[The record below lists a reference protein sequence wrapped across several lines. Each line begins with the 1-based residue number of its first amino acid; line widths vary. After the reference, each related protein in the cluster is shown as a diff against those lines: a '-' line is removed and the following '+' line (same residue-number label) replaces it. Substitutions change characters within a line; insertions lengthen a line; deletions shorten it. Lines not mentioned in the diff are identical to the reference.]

1 MHWFQYNSTLVVV
14 HPGKMEAGSHIKQKL
29 TKTEAG
35 SQKQGLAE
43 AVAVAEAVL
52 AKPVAPGVA
61 VLAEAVA
68 VTVAAIGWE
77 VGWAE
82 WVISAHWE
90 PHSSNRLAAVH

>member
-1 MHWFQYNSTLVVV
+1 M
-14 HPGKMEAGSHIKQKL
+14 
-29 TKTEAG
+29 
-35 SQKQGLAE
+35 
-43 AVAVAEAVL
+43 AVAVL

-68 VTVAAIGWE
+68 VAVAAIGWE

-90 PHSSNRLAAVH
+90 PLSSNRLAAVH

>member
-1 MHWFQYNSTLVVV
+1 MT
-14 HPGKMEAGSHIKQKL
+14 PG
-29 TKTEAG
+29 
-35 SQKQGLAE
+35 
-43 AVAVAEAVL
+43 VAVLAMEVLAVAVL

-68 VTVAAIGWE
+68 VAVAAIGWE

-90 PHSSNRLAAVH
+90 PLSSNRLAAVH

>member
-1 MHWFQYNSTLVVV
+1 M
-14 HPGKMEAGSHIKQKL
+14 
-29 TKTEAG
+29 
-35 SQKQGLAE
+35 
-43 AVAVAEAVL
+43 AEAVL

-77 VGWAE
+77 VGGAE